1 MSFCVDTCVTA
12 WYDALRTK
20 LRTKINISEK
30 IELTFKVN
38 ALAHFWTIKAF
49 LGDMMARR
57 SGHIVSVTSAGGYTG
72 MYKLADYCSS
82 KFAAV
87 GLHESLQ

>member
-1 MSFCVDTCVTA
+1 MDLLISHNLIA
-12 WYDALRTK
+12 P
-20 LRTKINISEK
+20 SEK

-38 ALAHFWTIKAF
+38 ALAHFWTIKSF

-57 SGHIVSVTSAGGYTG
+57 SGHIVSVASAGGYTG
-72 MYKLADYCSS
+72 MYKLSDYCSS

>member
-1 MSFCVDTCVTA
+1 M
-12 WYDALRTK
+12 
-20 LRTKINISEK
+20 
-30 IELTFKVN
+30 TFKVN

-49 LGDMMARR
+49 LGDMMTRR
-57 SGHIVSVTSAGGYTG
+57 SGHIVSVASAGGYTG

>member
-1 MSFCVDTCVTA
+1 MRFYPNLSVSTHFHFQ
-12 WYDALRTK
+12 TK
-20 LRTKINISEK
+20 ISEK

-57 SGHIVSVTSAGGYTG
+57 SGHIVSVASAGGYTG

>member
-1 MSFCVDTCVTA
+1 
-12 WYDALRTK
+12 
-20 LRTKINISEK
+20 
-30 IELTFKVN
+30 
-38 ALAHFWTIKAF
+38 
-49 LGDMMARR
+49 MMARR
-57 SGHIVSVTSAGGYTG
+57 SGHIVSVASAGGYTG

>member
-1 MSFCVDTCVTA
+1 MRFCLSLSISA
-12 WYDALRTK
+12 HFQTK
-20 LRTKINISEK
+20 ISEK

-49 LGDMMARR
+49 LGDMMSRR
-57 SGHIVSVTSAGGYTG
+57 SGHIVSVASAGGYTG